1 MRECD
6 DLEDAATA
14 TGPAPSHAPALM
26 ACAAA
31 AALVLAGGVT
41 VVVMRVRNDDSEPE
55 GLNWWFVAWF
65 VVGLTYAVV
74 GAALLTRARGRILG
88 VCFIVIGAAATA
100 TAIATQYPGIAEA
113 RRRCG
118 LGRPADR
125 RTLDV
130 AVVRMDARRAGAV
143 AAAPSA
149 VARRAVGAGRH
160 GGPPR
165 RSSSCSSPPS
175 RSTTCD
181 P

>member
-1 MRECD
+1 MARDGRMARGRQHVRECD
-6 DLEDAATA
+6 DLEDAARA
-14 TGPAPSHAPALM
+14 IGPAPSHAPALM

-100 TAIATQYPGIAEA
+100 TAIATQYPGIADGDDA
-113 RRRCG
+113 GWPG
-118 LGRPADR
+118 LLTAERWTWPLCAW
-125 RTLDV
+125 TL
-130 AVVRMDARRAGAV
+130 A
-143 AAAPSA
+143 
-149 VARRAVGAGRH
+149 
-160 GGPPR
+160 
-165 RSSSCSSPPS
+165 
-175 RSTTCD
+175 
-181 P
+181 